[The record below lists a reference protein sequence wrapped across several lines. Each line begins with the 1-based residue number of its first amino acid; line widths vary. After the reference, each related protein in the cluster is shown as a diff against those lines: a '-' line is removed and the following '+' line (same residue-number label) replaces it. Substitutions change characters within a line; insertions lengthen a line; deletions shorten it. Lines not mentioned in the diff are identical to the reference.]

1 MTNDDA
7 IKIALKMNLFQI
19 SKLIKLSLSIRFPLK
34 FDKKMKH
41 LLKNYENR

>member
-19 SKLIKLSLSIRFPLK
+19 SKLIKLSLSIRFHLNLT
-34 FDKKMKH
+34 KK
-41 LLKNYENR
+41 